1 MKQMEEWIPRT
12 QLGKMVVRGEVKSMS
27 QALRTGLPLRESEI
41 VNILLPDMGDEV
53 LDVNMVQRMTDSG
66 RRINF
71 GITVVVGNGDG
82 YVGLGRSRG
91 REVGPAIRKAI
102 ENAKLNII
110 EVKRGCGSWECGCDT
125 PHTLPFRVVGKSGSV
140 EITLKPAPRGVG
152 LAVADVAKSVVRL
165 AGIEDA
171 WGFARG
177 HTKTTINYAR
187 ATYDALKKSM
197 EYKVTEAQMRSLH
210 IISGPMNI
218 YEVDL
223 AAVETGAEHPEG
235 EVPEAEEAVAE
246 EEAEELPQI
255 QPKDV
260 RRARK
265 AQLQEWCE
273 ALGLD
278 TSGKVDDLRKRLVA
292 FLKSD
297 KYKALL
303 EGEKQEGVPE
313 ARGGEK

>member
-1 MKQMEEWIPRT
+1 MRRVEEWIPKT
-12 QLGKMVVRGEVKSMS
+12 ELGKMVVRGEVKSMS

-41 VNILLPDMGDEV
+41 VDILLPDMDDEV

-71 GITVVVGNGDG
+71 GIIVVVGNGDG
-82 YVGLGRSRG
+82 YVGLGRSKG

-102 ENAKLNII
+102 DNAKLNMI
-110 EVKRGCGSWECGCDT
+110 EVKRGCGSWECGCFR
-125 PHTLPFRVVGKSGSV
+125 PHTLPFRVTGKSGSV

-187 ATYDALKKSM
+187 ATFNALRQSM
-197 EYKVTEAQMRSLH
+197 EYKVADDQMRGLH
-210 IISGPMNI
+210 VISGPVNH

-223 AAVETGAEHPEG
+223 AAVMGQKAEAPEAG
-235 EVPEAEEAVAE
+235 EAAEEAEEM
-246 EEAEELPQI
+246 EELPQI

-260 RRARK
+260 RRSRK
-265 AQLQEWCE
+265 AQLQDWCE
-273 ALGLD
+273 AFGLD
-278 TSGKVDDLRKRLVA
+278 SSGKVDDLRKRLIA
-292 FLKSD
+292 FLESED
-297 KYKALL
+297 YQALL
-303 EGEKQEGVPE
+303 RKEAEQGEGAAAAKEGEE
-313 ARGGEK
+313 